1 MLKAEFKKHTLIF
14 KRPAGTS
21 RGVLN
26 TKDSWFLFVWD
37 VDDSSVRGVGE
48 CGIIPNLSID
58 DRPDYEDMLEKLCAD
73 INNYESYLKVLQ
85 QDWPSIMFGLETA
98 LADLEEGGRKIFYDS
113 DFTQGKDSIYI
124 NGLIWMGDEIF
135 MEEQVKNKIASF
147 DCLKMKIGAIN
158 FDKELEIIKAIR
170 SKNYN
175 KPELRVDA
183 NGAFS
188 FSEAKEKLHILSNYN
203 IHSIEQPIRQGNWKE
218 MAELCKISPVPIALD
233 EELIGVN
240 SIEQKELLL
249 DTIQPQYIIL
259 KPSLLGGISMCEE
272 WIRLAEERNIGWW
285 ITSALEG
292 NVGLNY
298 IAQWTYSL
306 GVSMPQGLGTG
317 SLFTNNIES
326 PLEVKDGRLWYR
338 NSKWGSF

>member
-26 TKDSWFLFVWD
+26 TKDSWYLFVWD
-37 VDDSSVRGVGE
+37 TNNSFVRGIGE
-48 CGIIPNLSID
+48 CSIIPNLSID
-58 DRPDYEDMLEKLCAD
+58 DRPDYEDMLEKLCSD
-73 INNYESYLKVLQ
+73 INNYESYLNELKNG
-85 QDWPSIMFGLETA
+85 WPSILFGLETA
-98 LADLEEGGRKIFYDS
+98 LADLKTGGKKIFYDS
-113 DFTQGKDSIYI
+113 DFTKGKDSIYI
-124 NGLIWMGDEIF
+124 NGLIWMGDEAF
-135 MEEQVKNKIASF
+135 MEEQVNEKISTF

-158 FDKELEIIKAIR
+158 FDKELDILKSIR
-170 SKNYN
+170 SKDFN

-188 FSEAKEKLHILSNYN
+188 FDEAKEKLQILSQYN
-203 IHSIEQPIRQGNWKE
+203 IHSIEQPIKQGNWKD
-218 MAELCKISPVPIALD
+218 MSELCQITPVPIALD

-240 SIEQKELLL
+240 DPKKKELLL
-249 DTIQPQYIIL
+249 DTIKPQYIIL

-292 NVGLNY
+292 NIGLNY

-317 SLFTNNIES
+317 SLYTNNIDS
-326 PLEVKDGRLWYR
+326 PLEVEKGRLWYR
-338 NSKWGSF
+338 NAKWGKL